1 MKFIKTNKNWVVFGL
16 LILGIIPI
24 IITLNNVISSN
35 EKSIVFL
42 ENYGQGIVF
51 LVIIY
56 YVILLGL
63 GIYWFIRKLIYI
75 TNLRSEKSKVELML
89 LRSQVSPHFFFNML
103 NNLYGLVKIDTDEA
117 QKLIL
122 KLSETMRYSIYEGEK
137 EIVSLKEE
145 VKFLENYI
153 ELHKM
158 RYHKTVDV
166 NFIVDIKP
174 ELKVAPLLFIIL
186 IENAFKHGVEN
197 LRKNAKISMQ
207 LTATDREIKFI
218 VENNFDSSADAENQA
233 GIGLKNL
240 TRRLELIYPDKHE
253 LLFSVSE
260 NVYHVQLTLN

>member
-103 NNLYGLVKIDTDEA
+103 NNFLRYQL
-117 QKLIL
+117 LIHICYNGY
-122 KLSETMRYSIYEGEK
+122 R
-137 EIVSLKEE
+137 
-145 VKFLENYI
+145 
-153 ELHKM
+153 
-158 RYHKTVDV
+158 
-166 NFIVDIKP
+166 
-174 ELKVAPLLFIIL
+174 
-186 IENAFKHGVEN
+186 
-197 LRKNAKISMQ
+197 
-207 LTATDREIKFI
+207 
-218 VENNFDSSADAENQA
+218 
-233 GIGLKNL
+233 
-240 TRRLELIYPDKHE
+240 
-253 LLFSVSE
+253 
-260 NVYHVQLTLN
+260 

>member
-1 MKFIKTNKNWVVFGL
+1 MFINFFVLFSSIPYYCIVKFIKTNKNWVVFGL

-103 NNLYGLVKIDTDEA
+103 NNLYGLVKIEVIESTGWCRLGKSRIDH
-117 QKLIL
+117 KSIFLI
-122 KLSETMRYSIYEGEK
+122 
-137 EIVSLKEE
+137 
-145 VKFLENYI
+145 FL
-153 ELHKM
+153 
-158 RYHKTVDV
+158 
-166 NFIVDIKP
+166 
-174 ELKVAPLLFIIL
+174 
-186 IENAFKHGVEN
+186 
-197 LRKNAKISMQ
+197 
-207 LTATDREIKFI
+207 
-218 VENNFDSSADAENQA
+218 
-233 GIGLKNL
+233 
-240 TRRLELIYPDKHE
+240 
-253 LLFSVSE
+253 
-260 NVYHVQLTLN
+260 

>member
-1 MKFIKTNKNWVVFGL
+1 
-16 LILGIIPI
+16 
-24 IITLNNVISSN
+24 
-35 EKSIVFL
+35 
-42 ENYGQGIVF
+42 
-51 LVIIY
+51 
-56 YVILLGL
+56 
-63 GIYWFIRKLIYI
+63 
-75 TNLRSEKSKVELML
+75 
-89 LRSQVSPHFFFNML
+89 ML